1 MKEYRN
7 IYDMRIIDNDNIL
20 LSINI
25 INRYLIDNQIKMI
38 MIDNEIFNIYMNEN
52 QMNEL
57 SLKLDMIDLNDIFG
71 SEEIT

>member
-57 SLKLDMIDLNDIFG
+57 SLKLDMIDLNDIFD
-71 SEEIT
+71 SEEII